1 MMKVIVFTL
10 RKISPLDADTKRELK
25 FTTDADGVAGE
36 LYLRLDKDD
45 ERDFKLGDAILVR
58 LKPF

>member
-1 MMKVIVFTL
+1 MKVVVFTL
-10 RKISPLDADTKRELK
+10 RSISSLDADTKRELK
-25 FTTDADGVAGE
+25 FTTRDDGLAGE
-36 LYLRLDKDD
+36 LYLRVDKDD